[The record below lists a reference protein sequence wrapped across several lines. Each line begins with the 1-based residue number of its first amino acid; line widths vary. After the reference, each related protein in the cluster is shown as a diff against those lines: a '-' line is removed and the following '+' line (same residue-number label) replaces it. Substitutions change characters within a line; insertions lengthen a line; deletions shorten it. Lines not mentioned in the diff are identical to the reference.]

1 VQCGGVGVQQ
11 CVTQGNGCTAWNA
24 GTACQTNA
32 TCMSGACQCASG
44 FTPCGSSCV
53 DINTD
58 SNNCGGCGKTCP
70 VLASPSF
77 GSTCGL
83 LSAGHCAGYV
93 GGYVSA
99 GGGPLLSNPD
109 GSTVVAVKATMPAVA
124 GTFVGVGALV
134 GSNDT
139 SGSTQM
145 VFGLYDDSGG
155 KPNLNLFYTSVPD
168 AALQFNDPSGLIRLQ
183 SDGGSYL
190 NGFNNALAANATYWA
205 YMKGG
210 TDGSSGNT
218 AGTSSSPCSAADWIN
233 VQPPGTFAAGS
244 ASCAGDYNLYMIVS
258 FP

>member
-1 VQCGGVGVQQ
+1 
-11 CVTQGNGCTAWNA
+11 
-24 GTACQTNA
+24 
-32 TCMSGACQCASG
+32 
-44 FTPCGSSCV
+44 
-53 DINTD
+53 
-58 SNNCGGCGKTCP
+58 

-77 GSTCGL
+77 GATCGL
-83 LSAGHCAGYV
+83 ITAGECAGYV

-99 GGGPLLSNPD
+99 GGSPLLSNPD
-109 GSTVVAVKATMPAVA
+109 GETVVAVKATMPAVA

-134 GSNDT
+134 GSTDT

-168 AALQFNDPSGLIRLQ
+168 TTLEFNDPSGLIRLK

-190 NGFNNALAANATYWA
+190 NGFNNALAASTTYWA

-210 TDGSSGNT
+210 TNGSSKNT
-218 AGTSSSPCSAADWIN
+218 AGTSTSPCSAADWIN

-244 ASCAGDYNLYMIVS
+244 ASCGGDYNLYLIVS